1 MGDKGQVSWSK
12 ACGQDLRNLA
22 LTLTIGS
29 SYMLMKAIPLAREKK
44 KTALSIRNLP
54 QASKGIETLILMPD
68 ILGYRHSATIS

>member
-1 MGDKGQVSWSK
+1 MGDKGQVSWNK

-44 KTALSIRNLP
+44 TALSIRNLP
-54 QASKGIETLILMPD
+54 RASKRIETLILLPD